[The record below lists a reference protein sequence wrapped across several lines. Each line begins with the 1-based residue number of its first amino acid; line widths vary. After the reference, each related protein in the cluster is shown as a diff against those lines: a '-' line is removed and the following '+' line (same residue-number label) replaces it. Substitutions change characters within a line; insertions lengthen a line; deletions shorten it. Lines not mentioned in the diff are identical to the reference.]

1 MFTIKICP
9 FPSSYNLKT
18 ATYEFHVLRKSRD
31 LYRFD
36 ESLFSI
42 RGDIVFVNFH
52 GAHLFVNRI
61 NTEKRLAGKTDQ
73 SVQASQI
80 YAAGLIDEVIHFVID
95 QYRRQRAPGIFKE
108 LFAHLEKRFGSKKF
122 QELLLVFAEQFP
134 SSTVYRDG
142 VKAADYLD
150 GESEGLA
157 NTKIVMEELI
167 VCWLGNLNPAYS
179 PVHELI
185 DDCDLEKQTIYSE
198 ALKEV
203 QAFFALQPSFG
214 PAGSASLID
223 MLRAPALKSPDSL
236 TGQLEYIRKNWGVVP
251 GDLVDRILKVIDFV
265 KEEEK
270 VRYDG
275 PGISSV
281 PEFAGLGYDD
291 EPERFSADLHWMPN
305 LMLMAKCTY
314 VWLDQLSKQYKRDIY
329 RLDHIPDEELDR
341 LASWGFTGLW
351 LIGLWER
358 SRASKRIKQLCG
370 NPEAVASAYS
380 LHDYDIAADLGGE
393 EAYSNLR
400 DRAWQRGI
408 RLASDMVPNHMSI
421 DSRWMVEH
429 PDWFVQMDY
438 PPFPSYSFNGTD
450 LSDDDRVG
458 VFIEDGYWNKT
469 DAAVVF
475 KRLDRH
481 TGDIKYVYHGNDG
494 TQMPWNDTA
503 QLNYLNGEVREAV
516 IQTILHVARQ
526 FPIIRFDAAMTL
538 AKKHYQRLW
547 FPQPGTGGDIPSR
560 AEHAMTK
567 EAFDQCF
574 PVEFWREV
582 VDRIHE
588 EAPDTLLMAEAFWMM
603 EGYFVRTLGMHR
615 VYNSAFMN
623 MLKDEDNGKYR
634 HYIKNVLEFNPQI
647 MKRYVNFMNNPDEDT
662 AVEQFGK
669 DDKYFGVAIM
679 MCTMPGLPMFG
690 HGQVEGYAEKYGM
703 EYRRAYWKEEA
714 DRGLIERHEREVFP
728 LLKKRHLYSAVDH
741 FLLYDFFDGSGS
753 INENVFAY
761 SNGMGQERSLVLY
774 NNSYGSTSGW
784 IKQSASFNEGGAML
798 QHDLAYGLNISTE
811 SRSSLSIFK
820 DQISGLEYIRPNSD
834 ILDNG
839 FFSELGGFKYHVFID
854 FRQLESSEERP
865 YDRLAGFLNGRGVL
879 SIEEAMMELLLRPI
893 ADPFWEAVNPGSLH
907 YLLGDAGEA
916 ERKKAFCEKLMRLA
930 EGVSSYERCELQSE
944 IITEQAESSFDA
956 FCRFASAVL
965 AAGEKRSS
973 KDSLNAYLLHSPLQ
987 EESALP
993 FLLIFLFVETIT
1005 KFKDGPSFNP
1015 VAKWRIEKSI
1025 ACALIETGTE
1035 ELRAKELAR
1044 LLKLFMSDEN
1054 RAALDGGTKLADLL
1068 KLPEAQSLIGV
1079 NRHEEKLWFNK
1090 ERLESLLAWLFALSA
1105 ILRLIETPEKEVLDE
1120 KLHDAVETAE
1130 LAAAEAAYDLE
1141 KFICLLK
1148 EKSKDV
1154 C

>member
-1 MFTIKICP
+1 MLTIKVRP
-9 FPSSYNLKT
+9 FLPIPDSKK
-18 ATYEFHVLRKSRD
+18 ATYEFHVSRKSRD

-42 RGDIVFVNFH
+42 RGDTVFVNFH

-61 NTEKRLAGKTDQ
+61 NTEKRLAGDGDQ
-73 SVQASQI
+73 AVQASQV
-80 YAAGLIDEVIHFVID
+80 YAAGLIDEIMHLVID
-95 QYRRQRAPGIFKE
+95 QYRRQTAPGIFKE
-108 LFAHLEKRFGSKKF
+108 LFAHLEKSFDKPKF
-122 QELLLVFAEQFP
+122 HKMLLAFAELFP
-134 SSTVYRDG
+134 SSKVYRDG
-142 VKAADYLD
+142 AKASDYLD
-150 GESEGLA
+150 GDSEGVA
-157 NTKIVMEELI
+157 NTHIVMEELI

-179 PVHELI
+179 SVHELI
-185 DDCDLEKQTIYSE
+185 DDGDLEKQTIYRDV
-198 ALKEV
+198 LKEV
-203 QAFFALQPSFG
+203 QAFFALQAAFAPG
-214 PAGSASLID
+214 TGSLID
-223 MLRAPALKSPDSL
+223 MLRAPALNCPGSL
-236 TGQLEYIRKNWGVVP
+236 TGQLEYMRRHWGALV
-251 GDLVDRILKVIDFV
+251 GDLIDQILRVIDFI

-270 VRYDG
+270 VHFDG

-281 PEFAGLGYDD
+281 PEFEGSDYED

-358 SRASKRIKQLCG
+358 SKASKKIKQLCG

-380 LHDYDIAADLGGE
+380 LHDYDIAADLGGD

-421 DSRWMVEH
+421 DSRWVTEH

-450 LSDDDRVG
+450 LSEDDRVG
-458 VFIEDGYWNKT
+458 IFIEDGYWNKT

-475 KRLDRH
+475 KRVDRH
-481 TGDIKYVYHGNDG
+481 TGDTKYLCHGNDG

-503 QLNYLNGEVREAV
+503 QLDYLNAEVREAV
-516 IQTILHVARQ
+516 IQTILHVARK

-582 VDRIHE
+582 VDRIHQ

-690 HGQVEGYAEKYGM
+690 HGQVEGFAEKYGM
-703 EYRRAYWKEEA
+703 EYRRAYWEEEPNL
-714 DRGLIERHEREVFP
+714 GLIERHKRELFP
-728 LLKKRHLYSAVDH
+728 LLKKRYLYSGVEN
-741 FLLYDFFDGSGS
+741 FLLYDFFDCSGS

-761 SNGMGQERSLVLY
+761 SNGMGGERSLVLY
-774 NNSYGSTSGW
+774 NNSYRSTSGW
-784 IKQSASFNEGGAML
+784 IKQSASFMDGGAMV
-798 QHDLAYGLNISTE
+798 QHDLVYGLNITPE
-811 SRSSLSIFK
+811 SKGRFSIFK
-820 DQISGLEYIRPNSD
+820 DHINGLEYIRLNSD
-834 ILDNG
+834 ILDKG
-839 FFSELGGFKYHVFID
+839 FFSELSGYKCHVFID
-854 FRQLESSEERP
+854 FRELESSSERP
-865 YDRLAGFLNGRGVL
+865 YDRLAGFLNGRGVP
-879 SIEEAMMELLLRPI
+879 SIEEAMTEFLLRPI
-893 ADPFWEAVNPGSLH
+893 TDPFWEAINPGSLH
-907 YLLGDAGEA
+907 YLAGDADKS
-916 ERKKAFCEKLMRLA
+916 ERKEVFCEKLMGLV
-930 EGVSSYERCELQSE
+930 EGVSRYERCEVQRE
-944 IITEQAESSFDA
+944 VVIAQGEASFDA
-956 FCRFASAVL
+956 FCRLASAVL
-965 AAGEKRSS
+965 AVGEKPSAE
-973 KDSLNAYLLHSPLQ
+973 DSLDAYLLRSSIH
-987 EESALP
+987 EGSALP
-993 FLLIFLFVETIT
+993 FLLIFFFVDTLAKI
-1005 KFKDGPSFNP
+1005 KGDPLFNP
-1015 VAKWRIEKSI
+1015 LAKWRLDKSI
-1025 ACALIETGTE
+1025 VSALIETGTE
-1035 ELRAKELAR
+1035 EGRANELAQ
-1044 LLKLFMSDEN
+1044 LLKLFMADEN
-1054 RAALDGGTKLADLL
+1054 RDALDGGVKFASLL
-1068 KLPEAQSLIGV
+1068 KLPELQSLIGV
-1079 NRHEEKLWFNK
+1079 NRHEGKFWFNK
-1090 ERLESLLAWLFALSA
+1090 ERFEFVLAWLFAFTTL
-1105 ILRLIETPEKEVLDE
+1105 LRLAEVPKGEVFDKELLATG
-1120 KLHDAVETAE
+1120 KSVEAT
-1130 LAAAEAAYDLE
+1130 AAEAAYDLE